1 MKTFNQH
8 INEAEYQGKK
18 VELNN
23 PFRTPDGP
31 KKFSVYVKND
41 KGNIVKV
48 NFGDPDMEIK
58 RDDPKRRKSFRA
70 RHNCDDPGPKWKAR
84 YWSCYQW
91 RAGAKV
97 DEEYQRDYKDEYK
110 KFQSSTKMKKYRAEL
125 NKYNR
130 QKGTYGNK
138 DKKDASHKD
147 GKIKGFED
155 ESINRGRR
163 EKSRLKV
170 NEMKSFQGYLGEA
183 QWQQS
188 TSKMIFDVGTRITDL
203 KFPMSSSMFKRV
215 WPDSFRA
222 TVFHVTGPKDFA
234 KVVKLQGKKASI
246 SAFFEMAA
254 HYLNTGVQ
262 TKGGVVVELDADVL
276 VSGSQDIMS
285 APDKGGRRWVDLS
298 YLQTINYSK
307 LGTFKKVESDLEEL
321 IKDLIKEYIPVK
333 WASKVSLDK
342 LISAWIILGREL
354 YVDKIGMKNLI
365 KDYIDGIETI
375 LKTHQKLFKNLF
387 YSYMKKRTTNESWD
401 EQVVNNFKIKK
412 VHLLKDANVWSNPTV
427 DISFYQFSDEIRDK
441 YRLEVK
447 RWKDA
452 QTLEQYIRDVAR
464 TGTGSTKEAEQKKAT
479 DELEA
484 RRKEVLASLGD
495 VSKGGKT
502 PKIVRIK

>member
-1 MKTFNQH
+1 
-8 INEAEYQGKK
+8 
-18 VELNN
+18 
-23 PFRTPDGP
+23 
-31 KKFSVYVKND
+31 
-41 KGNIVKV
+41 
-48 NFGDPDMEIK
+48 
-58 RDDPKRRKSFRA
+58 
-70 RHNCDDPGPKWKAR
+70 
-84 YWSCYQW
+84 
-91 RAGAKV
+91 
-97 DEEYQRDYKDEYK
+97 
-110 KFQSSTKMKKYRAEL
+110 
-125 NKYNR
+125 
-130 QKGTYGNK
+130 
-138 DKKDASHKD
+138 
-147 GKIKGFED
+147 
-155 ESINRGRR
+155 
-163 EKSRLKV
+163 
-170 NEMKSFQGYLGEA
+170 MKSLKGYLEEVV
-183 QWQQS
+183 QWQGS
-188 TSKMIFDVGTRITDL
+188 TSRMIFDVGTRITDL
-203 KFPMSSSMFKRV
+203 KFPISSSIFKRV
-215 WPDSFRA
+215 WPGSFRT
-222 TVFHVTGPKDFA
+222 TVFHVTDAKNFP
-234 KVVKLQGKKASI
+234 KVVKLQGKKSSI

-254 HYLNTGVQ
+254 HYLTTGVQ
-262 TKGGVVVELDADVL
+262 TLGGVVVELDADVL

-502 PKIVRIK
+502 PKVVRIK

>member
-1 MKTFNQH
+1 MKTF
-8 INEAEYQGKK
+8 
-18 VELNN
+18 
-23 PFRTPDGP
+23 
-31 KKFSVYVKND
+31 
-41 KGNIVKV
+41 
-48 NFGDPDMEIK
+48 
-58 RDDPKRRKSFRA
+58 
-70 RHNCDDPGPKWKAR
+70 
-84 YWSCYQW
+84 
-91 RAGAKV
+91 
-97 DEEYQRDYKDEYK
+97 EEYQRDYKDEYK

-130 QKGTYGNK
+130 QKGTYGNN

-170 NEMKSFQGYLGEA
+170 NEMNSFQGYLGEA

-188 TSKMIFDVGTRITDL
+188 TSRMIFDVGTRITDL

-222 TVFHVTGPKDFA
+222 TVFHVTGPQDFA

-285 APDKGGRRWVDLS
+285 APDNGGRRWVDLS

-307 LGTFKKVESDLEEL
+307 LGTFNKVESDLEKLILQLITTYKPGKLGRMETSKLPIHWGNLGSEL
-321 IKDLIKEYIPVK
+321 YSDKTGMRDLIKE
-333 WASKVSLDK
+333 
-342 LISAWIILGREL
+342 
-354 YVDKIGMKNLI
+354 
-365 KDYIDGIETI
+365 YIDGIETI

-464 TGTGSTKEAEQKKAT
+464 TGTGSTKEAEQQKAT